1 MLSVEPPG
9 HHDDHHGGVGGGG
22 GDDGDVDDDHG
33 GGGDANDGDADVVP
47 LHSSR
52 ELSPCHSPQVMV
64 HKGKCL
70 DTPGHQAYQVY
81 RSAR

>member
-22 GDDGDVDDDHG
+22 GDDGDDDHG

>member
-1 MLSVEPPG
+1 MMIIKG
-9 HHDDHHGGVGGGG
+9 
-22 GDDGDVDDDHG
+22 DGDGDGDDDH
-33 GGGDANDGDADVVP
+33 GGDANDGDADVVP

-70 DTPGHQAYQVY
+70 DTPRHQAYQVY